1 MNGFALMADSYR
13 KYLQSQG
20 YDKEAGASFCE
31 DSPEVRDA
39 ERKVRIFDFLATC
52 DDDDFYT
59 LFDSSAFNEIAK
71 DYFRMALKQAGV
83 DDETRSN
90 VMNELRFLLSEKTAK
105 KICEGSD

>member
-20 YDKEAGASFCE
+20 YDKETGIEFC
-31 DSPEVRDA
+31 DNSPEVRDA

-71 DYFRMALKQAGV
+71 DYFRMALKKAGV

-90 VMNELRFLLSEKTAK
+90 VMNEFRFLLSEKTAK
-105 KICEGSD
+105 QVCEGSD